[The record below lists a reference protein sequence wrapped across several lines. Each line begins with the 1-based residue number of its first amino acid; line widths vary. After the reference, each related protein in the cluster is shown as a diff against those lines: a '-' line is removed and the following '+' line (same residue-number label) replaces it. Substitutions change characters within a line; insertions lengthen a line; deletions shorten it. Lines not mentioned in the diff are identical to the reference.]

1 MFRTRNSPFPALPS
15 CLNAVHT
22 QAATVAEASV
32 RLAERALAWHP
43 DPAVGLVAHVLG
55 DLARDEGV
63 RLYFRITLRVA
74 WTRTAALL
82 DRGRQG

>member
-1 MFRTRNSPFPALPS
+1 MFRNPLSPALPS
-15 CLNAVHT
+15 CLNTVHT
-22 QAATVAEASV
+22 QAATVAEATV
-32 RLAERALAWHP
+32 RLAERTLAWHP
-43 DPAVGLVAHVLG
+43 DPAVGLLAHVLG

-74 WTRTAALL
+74 WARTGALL